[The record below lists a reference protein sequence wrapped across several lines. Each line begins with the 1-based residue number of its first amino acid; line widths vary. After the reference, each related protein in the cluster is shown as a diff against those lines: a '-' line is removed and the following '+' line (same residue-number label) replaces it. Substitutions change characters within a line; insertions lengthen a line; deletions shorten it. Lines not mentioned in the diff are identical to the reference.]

1 MSCPKHVKKPTLTHS
16 LIFRAVLVI
25 IGIVSAA
32 FVIVVIPI
40 IINELYKCDFGYET
54 IWDAADVLAY
64 YGSILSGIIT
74 VLTVI
79 ITITFTSKQI
89 KRERYLAKSTTTIEK
104 LEEVVNQSLI
114 DISPMKIIN
123 EPLSESDSLEYIKR
137 WRNNLMEYQ
146 ISIRLSLTMIESY
159 INLEDDKDFSVYV
172 AKFNKV
178 TNYFNN
184 LAEKVYQELSDSE
197 ADADGDVIDFRRVK
211 NIVPEI
217 TDAYCGPYQDLIAA
231 KRNLFD
237 ELYKK
242 IDRRADDIISWN
254 IKSKV

>member
-1 MSCPKHVKKPTLTHS
+1 MSRPKHVKKLTLTHS
-16 LIFRAVLVI
+16 LIFRTVLVI

-32 FVIVVIPI
+32 FVIVGIPM

-54 IWDAADVLAY
+54 VWDAADILAY

-79 ITITFTSKQI
+79 ITIAFTSKQI
-89 KRERYLAKSTTTIEK
+89 KRERHLAKSTTTIEK
-104 LEEVVNQSLI
+104 VEEVINQSLI

-123 EPLSESDSLEYIKR
+123 EPLRESDGLEYIKR

-159 INLEDDKDFSVYV
+159 INLENDKDFSVYV

-178 TNYFNN
+178 TNYFDN
-184 LAEKVYQELSDSE
+184 LAEKVYQELSESE

-254 IKSKV
+254 MKSKI